1 MIYFYSFILR
11 LIGQVGIAVQRFQAL
26 FQASSLV
33 DIKLQTTPY
42 RRITDEITDTLRFA
56 THNNSCIGKTSSTLV
71 IDISSCNHFL
81 SCSNSRSIRM
91 VCPANLFYDPA
102 SETCDWPQKV
112 KCVDGVRPSTT
123 PRITTTSVTSTTKAT
138 TTTTKSTK
146 KQRTSP
152 PYICN
157 KFDMGKKIDPL
168 SCNHYYVCVY
178 GHPIR
183 KKCAHNLLYNRKDM
197 VCDFANN
204 VHCFEGERPPVRTTE
219 TTITKSPT
227 KSKSS
232 TPPPNICNKYENGNK
247 IDPYSCN
254 HFYTCSNGQP
264 IRRTCAQNLFYSETG
279 VCDFP
284 RNVICH
290 DGQRPNVP
298 ITKAAKTTFPTT
310 TASSTVTSINVYT
323 YCQSVTKTLLAGY
336 KGKTTGLY
344 RSEGSTILVPHPTSC
359 VNYFK
364 CVEGKLIQ
372 PLTCHYGHY
381 FDFFAQK
388 CLSGDSYSCK
398 GIPPLLP

>member
-1 MIYFYSFILR
+1 
-11 LIGQVGIAVQRFQAL
+11 
-26 FQASSLV
+26 
-33 DIKLQTTPY
+33 
-42 RRITDEITDTLRFA
+42 
-56 THNNSCIGKTSSTLV
+56 
-71 IDISSCNHFL
+71 
-81 SCSNSRSIRM
+81 M

-123 PRITTTSVTSTTKAT
+123 PRITSTSVTSTTKATT

-157 KFDMGKKIDPL
+157 KFDMGRKIDPL

-219 TTITKSPT
+219 TTITKSST

-298 ITKAAKTTFPTT
+298 ITKVAKTTFPTT